1 MKNHTKGFTL
11 IELLVVIAIIGILAT
26 VVLASLS
33 NARGSANNAKVQ
45 SQLASM
51 QSQAEQYYNTTGSG
65 TYGTPVADCTTAGT
79 LFTDTAA
86 NNGLAGL
93 IAGMP
98 AGYTLA
104 CTTEPSTG
112 TAATTAWAVTATGG
126 GDAWCV
132 DSGGNR
138 KDYHSTTF
146 TAPVA
151 AVCQ

>member
-1 MKNHTKGFTL
+1 MYHMKYNKGFTL

-51 QSQAEQYYNTTGSG
+51 QAQAELYYSANGS
-65 TYGTPVADCTTAGT
+65 YGPASASCASGST
-79 LFTDTAA
+79 LFGATSA
-86 NNGLAGL
+86 NNGLQGL
-93 IAGMP
+93 ISSMP
-98 AGYTLA
+98 SGYTLA
-104 CTTEPSTG
+104 CSTYPTSG
-112 TAATTAWAVTATGG
+112 TASTAWAVTATGN

-146 TAPVA
+146 TAPVN